1 MKNEKYSLQ
10 VNRFLI
16 IFLKISQEIQ
26 GEKLISV
33 KFLNERTQHKRHFT
47 AMKFLYIRIRTLN
60 YL

>member
-33 KFLNERTQHKRHFT
+33 KFLNERTQYKRRFT
-47 AMKFLYIRIRTLN
+47 VMKFLYIRIRTLN